1 MKPSEPNMSEQ
12 ANTNPTSTVAEER
25 VHHPYSPST
34 LQSLEAC
41 PCYQSRP
48 SQHVR
53 TIIGTLAHKAT
64 ETRVDDAQL
73 DDDDASAVAQCLD
86 FYDRRRRE
94 MEQRRFHAVEAR
106 TIELWGTVDSQEP
119 CIGKPGIGTDAR
131 ARAEQQVPP
140 VKELLETYLSVDNC
154 IFDDAKATT
163 AGYVDRVIISH
174 DRKSAELFDWKFGLW
189 PIEKAENNLQG
200 IAYVLGLFREYPSI
214 ESAKFFF
221 KQPLLD
227 DIQEATF
234 TRADVAALYL
244 RVQVVVAQAREA
256 RRLMALNDWSKA
268 RPMVPAC
275 NFCAHLGRCPKVIEI
290 ACKVGSKFF
299 PLEIPENITP
309 TMVLSKEST
318 TLAIRL
324 SQVLATWA
332 KAFRAVLTDRV
343 IRRDALPPD
352 GFTLTSR
359 SEREIVDSAKYKA
372 IALDYLT
379 ESEYSAL
386 LDISLTAVEKEIS
399 KKAERG
405 QKTAT
410 VDEFKKKLED
420 SGAIKHGDAY
430 AFLKATA
437 NKN

>member
-1 MKPSEPNMSEQ
+1 MSEQ
-12 ANTNPTSTVAEER
+12 ANTNPTATVAEER

-86 FYDRRRRE
+86 FYDRRKRM
-94 MEQRRFHAVEAR
+94 MEDSRQKAIAR
-106 TIELWGTVDSQEP
+106 LGIQLNDVAAHVHGTPYDHSQEDTAVDLVAKNFP
-119 CIGKPGIGTDAR
+119 EVI
-131 ARAEQQVPP
+131 
-140 VKELLETYLSVDNC
+140 ELLETYLSVDNC

-410 VDEFKKKLED
+410 VDAFKKKLED
-420 SGAIKHGDAY
+420 SGAIKHGDSY

-437 NKN
+437 TKT